1 MVGLAGRA
9 GWLVFISET
18 GAEVLRL
25 VELEPQEHCLGVYGL
40 CVRTRPVLTAW
51 TCSLDLCTVL
61 TQG

>member
-25 VELEPQEHCLGVYGL
+25 VELEPQEHCLV
-40 CVRTRPVLTAW
+40 CMAFV
-51 TCSLDLCTVL
+51 
-61 TQG
+61 